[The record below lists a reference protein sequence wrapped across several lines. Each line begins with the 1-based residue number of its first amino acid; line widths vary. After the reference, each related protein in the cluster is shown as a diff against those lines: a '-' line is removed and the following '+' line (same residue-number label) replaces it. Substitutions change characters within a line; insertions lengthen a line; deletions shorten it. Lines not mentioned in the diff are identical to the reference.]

1 MYYFID
7 YRIVYSCMFLGLF
20 GREKIIL
27 MDVKIFRLYWLI
39 NYVLFL
45 FNMGY
50 IYCYLFILINIKRSF
65 VIDV

>member
-1 MYYFID
+1 
-7 YRIVYSCMFLGLF
+7 MFLGFF